1 MKLHEILLDA
11 NLLVPNSINDET
23 KVRWL
28 NQDQRQLYR
37 DFGFPDI
44 SEPFTAEI
52 DVQLYILPE
61 NCSRERITSV
71 IVNGEEYA
79 YVTLEDDLN
88 GNSWTIIEEKLWIH
102 PAPKQDSPAYLNYRP
117 RPSDMRVD
125 MQEEEPDFPSD
136 FHEIL
141 VLGIGIR
148 LARAQADTNKAME
161 LKLAKD
167 SLVMEAIRQLKPAR
181 QRKVRMTRRWG

>member
-37 DFGFPDI
+37 EFGFPDV
-44 SEPFTAEI
+44 SEPFTAEVG
-52 DVQLYILPE
+52 VQLYHLPS

-71 IVNGEEYA
+71 IVDNREYR
-79 YVTLEDDLN
+79 YVTLEDDVD
-88 GNSWTIIEEKLWIH
+88 GKSWTIIEEKLWIH
-102 PAPKQDSPAYLNYRP
+102 PAPTMDVQAYLNYRP
-117 RPSDMRVD
+117 RPNDMRVD
-125 MQEEEPDFPSD
+125 MQEEEPEFPAD

-148 LARAQADTNKAME
+148 LARSKGDTNKAME
-161 LKLAKD
+161 LKLAYD
-167 SLVMEAIRQLKPAR
+167 GLVLDAKRHLKPAR
-181 QRKVRMTRRWG
+181 QKHVRMTRRWG